1 MTNHS
6 NTHRNTRNQQP
17 GRQTGGT
24 LLGIIIGLVVG
35 LGIALA
41 VAVTITKTSL
51 PFLNKPVKSEKA
63 GELTPSQVA
72 DPNKPLYG
80 NKEPAK
86 EAAKDFVKPA
96 ETGLPTDTKAAPAD
110 KPAAAKPANGKPAD
124 AKPAESKDAAAAAA
138 KSDTPDDKWTYY
150 LQAGAFREQAD
161 AESTRARLAL
171 SGFEAS
177 VSERPS
183 ESGGPL
189 YRVRLGPFSQ
199 LEAMNRVRSKLSD
212 NGIDVAVVRIAK

>member
-1 MTNHS
+1 MINHS
-6 NTHRNTRNQQP
+6 NTHRNTRNQQSR
-17 GRQTGGT
+17 RQTGGT

-63 GELTPSQVA
+63 GELTPSQVT

-110 KPAAAKPANGKPAD
+110 KPAAAKPAD

-138 KSDTPDDKWTYY
+138 KSDNPDDKWTYY

-161 AESTRARLAL
+161 AESTRAKLAL